1 MQLDEYGE
9 ARVQRLL
16 AEHDGVAEQGIT
28 VVRREGAVVLCGVVE
43 APARRDEIVRLV
55 AEEFPDIEVVC
66 DIQIAPARA
75 PLEAEDLS

>member
-1 MQLDEYGE
+1 
-9 ARVQRLL
+9 VQRLL

-28 VVRREGAVVLCGVVE
+28 VVRREGAVVLCGTVE
-43 APARRDEIVRLV
+43 TAARRDDIVRIV
-55 AEEFPDIEVVC
+55 AAEFPDIQVLS